1 MQVKEIEDSTKG
13 EDGVSMN
20 FREDGVST
28 KGEDKVSMNFREDGV
43 STNREDGVSTKGEE
57 EEEDFYVIKEEVKE
71 EINSVV
77 E

>member
-1 MQVKEIEDSTKG
+1 VNLKNKIKEIEDSTKG
-13 EDGVSMN
+13 EDKVSTKGEDKFSTN
-20 FREDGVST
+20 GEDGVST
-28 KGEDKVSMNFREDGV
+28 KGEDK
-43 STNREDGVSTKGEE
+43 VSTKGEE